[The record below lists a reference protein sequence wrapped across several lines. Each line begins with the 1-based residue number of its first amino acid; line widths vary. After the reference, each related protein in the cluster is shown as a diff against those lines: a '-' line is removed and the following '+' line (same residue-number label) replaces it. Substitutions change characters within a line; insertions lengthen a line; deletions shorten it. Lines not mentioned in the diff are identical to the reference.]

1 MNVSDLGRCPLRA
14 EEVVEKLTEA
24 KKHNYLEKEILD
36 IYSSYEMDMYIIW
49 SCRSFFRELSD
60 DFYIENSSMI
70 FFYVIVE
77 AMAGNI
83 YKIEQMLPPLS
94 SDFLKKDISS
104 FTPYDFAH
112 IIFELVLPQISN
124 EEFLQRVRFLSK
136 YMPEPIGGLALN
148 ACRPSVMNGFRDF
161 TEYCPGMESAREKI
175 EHSIYILYGKSGKGI
190 YEVALAEWKYETNK
204 TFDALMLVAGTIPA
218 LEGADDIRCQFV
230 AYILQM
236 RILILNGQAKFDR
249 NLFTRMS
256 EKIKN
261 KHFEEL
267 EMTLHAAMAHYAC
280 YRGDLEE
287 INDWL
292 ENKAPDEN
300 EELYMMGMYA
310 YFVKMRCYLQT
321 DRYMLTLLLS
331 KRLIELLKLSYR
343 PHDLCLCYILSAM
356 ACLKA
361 GNEDLAMEEFENA
374 LEIGIPHG
382 YVRLFAD
389 EGQMM
394 LDLLNVYYARTI
406 KQGNTDIPYDKRV
419 LKNIKSIAL
428 EIARRFPNYLESPKD
443 SFDALTATERSVL
456 ILMADGLS
464 NDSIADKLGKK
475 TGTIKFHSANIFKKL
490 KVENRQQAVNAAR
503 DLGVV

>member
-14 EEVVEKLTEA
+14 EQVVEQLTEA
-24 KKHNYLEKEILD
+24 KKQNKLEQEVLTIFQG
-36 IYSSYEMDMYIIW
+36 YEMDMYIIW
-49 SCRSFFRELSD
+49 SCRSFLRELSD
-60 DFYIENSSMI
+60 DFYKKNSSMI
-70 FFYVIVE
+70 FFYVIIE

-83 YKIEQMLPPLS
+83 SKIERMIPQINSNYLHKDS
-94 SDFLKKDISS
+94 SN
-104 FTPYDFAH
+104 FTPYDFAQ
-112 IIFELVLPQISN
+112 IIFELVLPQLSN
-124 EEFLQRVRFLSK
+124 EEFIQRVRFLSA

-148 ACRPSVMNGFRDF
+148 ACRPSVINGFRDL
-161 TEYCPGMESAREKI
+161 TEYCPNMESARKKI
-175 EHSIYILYGKSGKGI
+175 EHSIYIMYGKSGKGI

-204 TFDALMLVAGTIPA
+204 IFDALMLVAGTIPT

-236 RILILNGQAKFDR
+236 RILFLNGQAKFDK
-249 NLFTRMS
+249 NLFVKIS
-256 EKIKN
+256 EKIRE

-267 EMTLHAAMAHYAC
+267 EMTLHASMAHYAC
-280 YRGDLEE
+280 YRGDLDK

-292 ENKAPDEN
+292 KNEAPDEN
-300 EELYMMGMYA
+300 DELYLMGMYS

-331 KRLIELLKLSYR
+331 KRLVELLKLSYR

-361 GNEDLAMEEFENA
+361 GNEDLAMDEFEKA

-382 YVRLFAD
+382 YIRVFAD

-394 LDLLNVYYARTI
+394 LDLINVYYARVN
-406 KQGNTDIPYDKRV
+406 KQGKTDIPYDKRI
-419 LKNIKSIAL
+419 LKSIKSIAL
-428 EIARRFPNYLESPKD
+428 EIARRFPYYLESPKD
-443 SFDALTATERSVL
+443 SYNELTPTERSVL
-456 ILMADGLS
+456 LLMADGLS
-464 NDSIADKLGKK
+464 NDAIADKLGKK
-475 TGTIKFHSANIFKKL
+475 TGTIKYHSSNIFKKL

-503 DLGVV
+503 NLGVV